1 MLKMPEFIE
10 ITPNNYSAKL
20 EDVYNF
26 YKYRIAH
33 AGLKFM
39 KGDIVCRKEPLFDDK
54 DECFW
59 HLITKDSDILPNGKI
74 IQKDRNEVDFRRI
87 ERLKWCPFLIE
98 NHMSNDVYCWEKQHK
113 TSRGKQKRIYL
124 WDKENSYV
132 VVLAEDFRNTKKYQL
147 ITAYPTDKEHTFNKF
162 DKEKDSCSDPRK
174 Q

>member
-10 ITPNNYSAKL
+10 ITPNNYLSKL
-20 EDVYNF
+20 EEVYTF

-39 KGDIVCRKEPLFDDK
+39 NKDIVCRKEPLFDNK

-74 IQKDRNEVDFRRI
+74 VPNDRNEVDFRRI
-87 ERLKWCPFLIE
+87 EKLKWCPFLID
-98 NHMSNDVYCWEKQHK
+98 NYATKDVYCWKKQHK
-113 TSRGKQKRIYL
+113 TPRGKQNRVYL
-124 WDKENSYV
+124 WDKDNNYV
-132 VVLAEDFRNTKKYQL
+132 VILAEDFRNAKKYQI
-147 ITAYPTDKEHTFNKF
+147 ITAYPTDKEHTVNKF
-162 DKEKDSCSDPRK
+162 DKEKDNYPDPRK